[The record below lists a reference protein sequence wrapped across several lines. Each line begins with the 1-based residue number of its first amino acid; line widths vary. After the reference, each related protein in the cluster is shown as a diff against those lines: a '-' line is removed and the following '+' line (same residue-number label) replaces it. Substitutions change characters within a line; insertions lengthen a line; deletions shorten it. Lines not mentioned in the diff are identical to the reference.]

1 MWSVT
6 LSRKW
11 SNANFKV
18 AGYQTSCFEMWPDVL
33 PDFRYPSSLQLLINR
48 VAVKTMVYMT
58 CQRTAALH
66 YPSVPASHPE
76 RGKRKIAAMW
86 IWFIIPEM
94 RQTVLTR
101 KIRLISMQFKI
112 TIWLQQLKHT
122 HTHKGRY
129 AHSFST
135 LLHSTLHHRLLINHC
150 IWLLIRPSLL
160 KLLDL
165 VSTFIPPHLF
175 ISLFLLRFRLS
186 PRRLF
191 ISEAACV
198 SDSPSGAFLFRRP
211 EYRYFSTLIS
221 E

>member
-1 MWSVT
+1 
-6 LSRKW
+6 
-11 SNANFKV
+11 
-18 AGYQTSCFEMWPDVL
+18 MWPDVCH
-33 PDFRYPSSLQLLINR
+33 PSSLQLLISHE
-48 VAVKTMVYMT
+48 AVKTMVYMT

-66 YPSVPASHPE
+66 YPSVWASHPE

-86 IWFIIPEM
+86 IWLMIPEM
-94 RQTVLTR
+94 RQTILTR

-112 TIWLQQLKHT
+112 TIWLQQLT
-122 HTHKGRY
+122 HTQRQVR
-129 AHSFST
+129 T
-135 LLHSTLHHRLLINHC
+135 LFLYTSPLHSSSRLLINHC

-186 PRRLF
+186 PLRLF

-198 SDSPSGAFLFRRP
+198 SDSPSGAFLFRQP